1 MSGKVRPWVGVVCS
15 MALSGAIGA
24 SWAKPVEMPM
34 PTGKA
39 TLVTGL
45 GRGDVATNCL
55 PVRVG
60 NVVTALNKKLE
71 IDPRS
76 GRLTLVVDDDTV
88 FTCGESYCFVDGKT
102 GAKSWGAFAATPDA
116 RKWHSRIEAREE
128 SGAYVTEAFLK
139 TASGEEY
146 VQNRTTLTVLPDG
159 LVKATFEGF
168 PSRDESVVKIENPN
182 GLYIGG
188 GTKALSGSTA
198 DFGGQVV
205 AFDDEP
211 SFKADYNGRWKGA
224 KDFPI
229 TYYKGDVARQF
240 GVTLTKGISGAVGWG
255 VWTKGVL
262 HGCLSGD
269 VKTIYLDLRKGVKR
283 AANPNVRGGIDWQ
296 AIENLEMPERRK
308 NLFEN
313 ASFERGWRCWDSYR
327 ISDGKGVT
335 PFRWNTSFFVL
346 DETVSHSGRRSL
358 KCYSPGYAEKGWA
371 ETDLYGYESI
381 STSLCPVPEPGRY
394 TISFWARATDTN
406 VIAKAWCPAFSYIR
420 DSKLFNRW
428 LPKSKDMCRQFRLTT
443 DWKRYAF
450 SFDVPQSDPLKLVFA
465 FASPAGTNPGY
476 AWVDD
481 VQFENGG
488 EATPYE
494 PPAAEAELVMSDP
507 DQFCDP
513 DRPLEARLNVYA
525 AESGEVTVEV
535 KSFLDEPIWKKTYA
549 FSPTTGCAVV
559 DLQELDVALPGSG
572 VYKMKRTFRL
582 ASGKTAF
589 EHDRFT
595 LARSLEGV
603 ARKWR
608 FVQSNYGDP
617 FRSAG
622 VLREFA
628 RWRRIGI
635 DRLYGPDSGL
645 NRTVYDLANGQGMHP
660 GFYRIGGGRFYE
672 LVQTDPADPK
682 KVEKRRLKGAIG
694 SVDFDLSKPREEH
707 SLSNAPAVNIFV
719 VGHRQLGL
727 PMDAEYLKMVED
739 AAAAKAARYPFVNE
753 WECSSEINCG
763 LGYAYWSDDGNWEH
777 QMRNFSK
784 WLAAIYRG
792 VKRANPKAIVSND
805 SAMNMSSSC
814 LEEIKAT
821 LRYCAEQGVR
831 FDAIGAHTYRYS
843 PESPDLDDGFRTL
856 TETAV
861 ALGYSPDVPFVCGEG
876 MHWGPYEVRAWG
888 LKSSNWQNPPER
900 WWDGPTAL
908 SYDIGRTEIRSA
920 AWRARAWLVAYKYA
934 KRMLE
939 MNSGNTNNF
948 ELDANQTP
956 FLSQIIS
963 SVLVNLLGSAD
974 FVADIRFAPYCRAYV
989 FTDEKGRGIAAV
1001 WNHKTEVD
1009 ESREDAPQ
1017 ATADFGDALETVLD
1031 MVGSRRVL
1039 AGRGEF
1045 AVTPQPLYFVSKPG
1059 RADDLLAAVR
1069 KLRVVSGDLA
1079 DSGEVSFN
1087 PTAPDRTTVTIKSF
1101 TGEVSNLVE
1110 KISPLLVAEAVRI
1123 VPSETVKRKYPAF
1136 LVPRVADGLTAKTI
1150 DWASVPGMQLT
1161 RRTQK
1166 LPASFAASQKLVWNH
1181 AGLYLRVTVRDAAFV
1196 HVVDCKP
1203 DGRYDNDSLQVF
1215 LDGLAN
1221 ARFNH
1226 RKGFDDDDYAYD
1238 IFPEPDGRSAR
1249 VFRRRSPDM
1258 QLTLGVFAPSNMIF
1272 ADELP
1277 AMFEKTS
1284 DGYVYTVTFPAKYVL
1299 PLRLEKGRVVGFGIQ
1314 VNNADNP
1321 ALPFGKRGTGALSNL
1336 QDRQQGPYDH
1346 PENWPTALLWE

>member
-1 MSGKVRPWVGVVCS
+1 MLKRLFAGAAFGAALVAAGAAEGKTA
-15 MALSGAIGA
+15 AL
-24 SWAKPVEMPM
+24 PM
-34 PTGKA
+34 PSGRA
-39 TLVTGL
+39 TVTAGL
-45 GRGDVATNCL
+45 GKGDVATNCI

-60 NVVTALNKKLE
+60 NVVTALNKRLE
-71 IDPRS
+71 IDSRS
-76 GRLTLVVDDDTV
+76 GRLTLVIDDDTA
-88 FTCGESYCFVDGKT
+88 FTCGESYCFVDGRT
-102 GAKSWGAFAATPDA
+102 GAKSWGAFATGPRA

-128 SGAYVTEAFLK
+128 DGAYVTEAYLK
-139 TASGEEY
+139 TSSGEEFL
-146 VQNRTTLTVLPDG
+146 QNRTTLKVLSDG
-159 LVKATFEGF
+159 LVRATFEGF
-168 PSRDESVVKIENPN
+168 PSRDESIVRIENPD
-182 GLYIGG
+182 GLYFGG
-188 GTKALSGSTA
+188 GKKTLPGSSA
-198 DFGGQVV
+198 DFGGKAVS
-205 AFDDEP
+205 FDDEP
-211 SFKADYNGRWKGA
+211 SVKVDYNGRWSGA

-229 TYYKGDVARQF
+229 VYYKDDPVREFAL
-240 GVTLTKGISGAVGWG
+240 TLTKGMSGSVGWG
-255 VWTKGVL
+255 VWTKDVL
-262 HGCLSGD
+262 HGSFSGGGK
-269 VKTIYLDLRKGVKR
+269 KTVLVDLRRGVKR
-283 AANPNVRGGIDWQ
+283 APNPNVRCGIDWQ
-296 AIENLEMPERRK
+296 AIEDLEMPERRR

-327 ISDGKGVT
+327 ISDGKGVS
-335 PFRWNTSFFVL
+335 PFRWNTMFFAI
-346 DETVSHSGRRSL
+346 DESVSHSGRRSL
-358 KCYSPGYAEKGWA
+358 KCLSPEYAEKGWA

-428 LPKSKDMCRQFRLTT
+428 LPKTKEMARSFRLTT
-443 DWKRYAF
+443 DWQRYVF
-450 SFDVPQSDPLKLVFA
+450 SFDIPQADPFKLVFA
-465 FASPAGTNPGY
+465 FGSPMGTASGY
-476 AWVDD
+476 AWIDD
-481 VQFENGG
+481 VQFERGG
-488 EATPYE
+488 EATPFE
-494 PPAAEAELVMSDP
+494 PPCAEAELVMSDP
-507 DQFCDP
+507 DQFCEFGK
-513 DRPLEARLNVYA
+513 PLEACLRIFV
-525 AESGEVTVEV
+525 AEPGAMRVEV
-535 KSFLDEPIWKKTYA
+535 KSFLDEPIWKKTVRFTPKDGVA
-549 FSPTTGCAVV
+549 EIA
-559 DLQELDVALPGSG
+559 LDGLDGALPGAG
-572 VYKMKRTFRL
+572 VYKMKRRYVM
-582 ASGKTAF
+582 ASGRKAF

-595 LARSLEGV
+595 VARSLENV
-603 ARKWR
+603 PRKWR
-608 FVQSNYGDP
+608 FLQSNYGDP

-635 DRLYGPDSGL
+635 DRLYGPHSGL
-645 NRTVYDLANGQGMHP
+645 NKEVYDLALREGLHP
-660 GFYRIGGGRFYE
+660 GFFRIGGGRFSE
-672 LVQTDPADPK
+672 LVQVDPSDPR

-694 SVDFDLSKPREEH
+694 SADYDLSKPMEDH
-707 SLSNAPAVNIFV
+707 SLSNSPAVNIFL

-727 PMDAEYLKMVED
+727 PIDGAYLKMLED
-739 AAAAKAARYPFVNE
+739 AAAAKVARYPFVSE

-792 VKRANPKAIVSND
+792 AKRANPKAIVSND
-805 SAMNMSSSC
+805 SAMSMSPSC

-821 LRYCAEQGVR
+821 LRYCAEEGVR

-843 PESPDLDDGFRTL
+843 PESPDLDDGFRSL

-956 FLSQIIS
+956 FLSQIVS

-974 FVADIRFAPYCRAYV
+974 FVADVRFAPYCRAYV

-1009 ESREDAPQ
+1009 ESREDAPRC
-1017 ATADFGDALETVLD
+1017 AADFGDALETVLD
-1031 MVGSRRVL
+1031 MVGSRRAF

-1069 KLRVVSGDLA
+1069 KFRVTSGDLK
-1079 DSGEVSFN
+1079 DRGEVSFN

-1101 TGEVSNLVE
+1101 TGEVSNVVERIAPPLV
-1110 KISPLLVAEAVRI
+1110 PDAVRI
-1123 VPSETVKRKYPAF
+1123 VPSETVKARYPAF
-1136 LVPRVADGLTAKTI
+1136 LVPRVADCLTAETI
-1150 DWASVPGMQLT
+1150 DWASVPELQLT
-1161 RRTQK
+1161 CRSQK
-1166 LPASFAASQKLVWNH
+1166 LPAAFAASQKLVWNH
-1181 AGLYLRVTVRDAAFV
+1181 AGLYLRVAVKDATFI
-1196 HVVDCKP
+1196 HVVDGKP
-1203 DGRYDNDSLQVF
+1203 AERYDNDSLQVF

-1226 RKGFDDDDYAYD
+1226 REGFDDDDYAYD
-1238 IFPEPDGRSAR
+1238 VFPDPDGRSAR
-1249 VFRRRSPDM
+1249 VFRRRSPDI
-1258 QLTLGVFAPSNMIF
+1258 QLTLGVYAPANMIY
-1272 ADELP
+1272 AEELP
-1277 AMFEKTS
+1277 ATFERTA

-1314 VNNADNP
+1314 VNNADDP
-1321 ALPFGKRGTGALSNL
+1321 SLPFGKRGCGVLSNL
-1336 QDRQQGPYDH
+1336 QDRQKGPYDH
-1346 PENWPTALLWE
+1346 PENWPVALLWD